1 MKTKLYVTRTP
12 PKTAG
17 RRFFPFSAV
26 KLSTTRLFL
35 KVSRK
40 YSTFPKNI
48 IIVYLSP
55 GIERTLNFTYRFKIM
70 IAISQSDLNY
80 WINIFR

>member
-1 MKTKLYVTRTP
+1 MFATRTP
-12 PKTAG
+12 LKAAG

-26 KLSTTRLFL
+26 KLSITRLFQ
-35 KVSRK
+35 KVRRI

-55 GIERTLNFTYRFKIM
+55 GIERTLIFTYRFKIM